1 MSEEFQWK
9 VLGSKLIGSICIS
22 TLSLLIST
30 ASAQDLCNTPAGT
43 EKGSFALLTPAVG
56 CSPFNVKIQDISGGT
71 DIQYYYSYT
80 GQSAGQLGTLTP
92 TTATEE
98 TYFAATKPTVFTI
111 LQKGKKNGKDMYACK
126 NITVRPNNQP
136 LFSYTVCGSIIEIN
150 IPKDT
155 LVNDFDYY
163 EISWGNVNPDVV
175 NALQLPFSGN
185 KTIAPSRR
193 IKVEGFFNSGGLN
206 CTSPAFINIPIYTP
220 SNFPTGYNKVN
231 HPNIESIELIEKDR
245 AKLTIKGSF
254 AESGYDLFMASSGQ
268 DYSAIP
274 LKSGVQVGETF
285 LDLPDTTKQYC
296 FKLIRNVPNCGI
308 EVSAEVCTVRLE
320 EVNPVEKEY
329 EVKWQVYPDQM
340 IGIDNAPVFGRF
352 VQHEEKIIIT
362 STSLP
367 EVSIPADSY
376 NGEYISSVDCKEK
389 VCYRVETTT
398 SGQLF
403 YHAFKGKSISNEI
416 CVDRTKFTPPALTN
430 AFASV
435 NSPNSVEISYT
446 DNSGWNLIK
455 EKFRLLRF
463 NGSEFIP
470 TDSTSSILGFI
481 DANTSTN
488 DFSYCYK
495 INYTDECGST
505 SLNSP
510 TFCTIHLSSDDQK
523 EINWTPES
531 PYADEVPVTYE
542 VIYFDE
548 TIGSPLNEIDYPFP
562 TETHTVN
569 LDLFEEF
576 ARYQIK
582 AIDINGVESLSNIIE
597 IPIQA
602 SIFLPNAFTPNGDN
616 INNEFIISGKTK
628 RITDYQFVVY
638 NRWGE
643 EVFSTEDLS
652 IGWNG
657 RVSSKT
663 APTGHYTYR
672 INAKTNTG
680 EIIQK
685 KGVVLLMR

>member
-22 TLSLLIST
+22 TLSLFIST

-80 GQSAGQLGTLTP
+80 GQPAGQLGTLTP

-126 NITVRPNNQP
+126 NITVRPNSQP
-136 LFSYTVCGSIIEIN
+136 LFTYNSCNNTRLEIN
-150 IPKDT
+150 IPDST
-155 LVNDFDYY
+155 LNDFDYY
-163 EISWGNVNPDVV
+163 EIDWGIARLGGGRVQRVQKAELP
-175 NALQLPFSGN
+175 LQVASFYSTNTVTKDIKIEGFYQTPVGCASPSYQTIQMNGRANQPNITTLELLSGN
-185 KTIAPSRR
+185 KQVKIDFTGAYGQDYQLYQREGNNSYSFGNFTTSLKPGIHTVNVTGDEQNCFLLYKNTGCQEISGEVCAIKLDSITVDGRQNVIEWDTHIAANNAILGGGVYNAQITSRIEKIVR
-193 IKVEGFFNSGGLN
+193 VDSAGGIFEVV
-206 CTSPAFINIPIYTP
+206 SPAFNPYNDDVDCSEPYCYRIETKVVGVRAGSLSIP
-220 SNFPTGYNKVN
+220 F
-231 HPNIESIELIEKDR
+231 ESKSL
-245 AKLTIKGSF
+245 
-254 AESGYDLFMASSGQ
+254 
-268 DYSAIP
+268 SAI
-274 LKSGVQVGETF
+274 S
-285 LDLPDTTKQYC
+285 C
-296 FKLIRNVPNCGI
+296 I
-308 EVSAEVCTVRLE
+308 
-320 EVNPVEKEY
+320 
-329 EVKWQVYPDQM
+329 
-340 IGIDNAPVFGRF
+340 
-352 VQHEEKIIIT
+352 
-362 STSLP
+362 
-367 EVSIPADSY
+367 
-376 NGEYISSVDCKEK
+376 
-389 VCYRVETTT
+389 
-398 SGQLF
+398 
-403 YHAFKGKSISNEI
+403 
-416 CVDRTKFTPPALTN
+416 DRTKLVLPAITD
-430 AFASV
+430 AYSSV
-435 NSPNSVEISYT
+435 NAPNSVEISYT

-510 TFCTIHLSSDDQK
+510 TFCTIHLSSENQK

-582 AIDINGVESLSNIIE
+582 AVDINGVESLSNIIE

-628 RITDYQFVVY
+628 RITDYQFVIY

-657 RVSSKT
+657 RVSNET
-663 APTGHYTYR
+663 APIGHYTYR